1 MYRGVLAEPG
11 AGYGAMRIGF
21 LYNHDQT
28 HQVAH
33 SLPVALA
40 LARGYPGIEVVLAT
54 GNNALD
60 AAIDRLVIP
69 EAKARV
75 TRVRLRLNGPLRRW
89 LSAVL
94 NPLLPF
100 DKAALYGSNLPFFRS
115 LDALVVTEKTS
126 LLLKSR
132 YGLHRLRI
140 IHCRHGAGDRAIGFN
155 AESARFDH
163 VLVAGPKIRDRL
175 IREAGVPA
183 KRLSV
188 VGYPKF
194 DRLPASPPRL
204 PMQANG
210 RPTVLYNPH
219 PAPRLSSWY
228 AMGQAILRYFRDST
242 RYNLIFAPHVMLFQR
257 RWVPSIEHLGLRR
270 AGRVPEDMLNCPHIH
285 VDLGSSASTDMTYT
299 RAADIYL
306 GDASSQVYE
315 FMQCPRPCIFLNPR
329 RLPWQENQSFAHWT
343 AGPVVSSMAELDKAL
358 ARASTDFETYRPV
371 QQKLFGYT
379 FDLNRTPSAL
389 RAARAIYRFL
399 FY

>member
-1 MYRGVLAEPG
+1 
-11 AGYGAMRIGF
+11 MRIGF

-33 SLPVALA
+33 SLPIALA
-40 LARGYPGIEVVLAT
+40 LARGHPGIEVLLAT

-60 AAIDRLVIP
+60 TAIDRLMTP
-69 EAKARV
+69 QAKARI
-75 TRVRLRLNGPLRRW
+75 TRVRLRLNSRLRRR

-100 DKAALYGSNLPFFRS
+100 DKAALYGDNLPFFRS
-115 LDALVVTEKTS
+115 LDALVVTETTS

-132 YGLHRLRI
+132 YGLRDLRI
-140 IHCRHGAGDRAIGFN
+140 IYCPHGAGDRAIGFK
-155 AESARFDH
+155 AAIARFDH

-175 IREAGVPA
+175 IREANVPA
-183 KRLSV
+183 KHLSV

-194 DRLPASPPRL
+194 DRLPAPPPRL
-204 PMQANG
+204 PVQANG

-219 PAPRLSSWY
+219 PAPHLSSWY
-228 AMGQAILRYFRDST
+228 AMGQAILRYFRNST

-257 RWVPSIEHLGLRR
+257 RWVPSIEPFGLRR
-270 AGRVPEDMLNCPHIH
+270 AGRVPSRVLNCPHIH

-299 RAADIYL
+299 QAADIYL
-306 GDASSQVYE
+306 GDVSSQIYE
-315 FMQCPRPCIFLNPR
+315 FMQRPRPCIFLNPR
-329 RLPWQENQSFAHWT
+329 RLPWQDNPNFAHWA
-343 AGPVVSSMAELDKAL
+343 AGPVVSSIAALDKAL
-358 ARASTDFETYRPV
+358 ARASTDFATYRPV

-379 FDLNRTPSAL
+379 FDLNQTPSAV

-399 FY
+399 LY